1 MGSHGDPDV
10 LVIGGGPAGCAT
22 AIFCRR
28 AGLHVRL
35 IARPDRGRERP
46 GEALLPGTEPLLRQL
61 GVDRPVLD
69 AGFLRHPG
77 HWVQWDGERR
87 FEPYGQDGS
96 GPWLGFQAWRAAF
109 DEILRAE
116 ACRAGVIVQRS
127 GATAPLAE
135 NGRIAGVL
143 VDRQAIR
150 AKVVVDA
157 AGARHWLA
165 RRLRLPIV
173 RVSPRLLAWY
183 AYLEGDCPRHDDCP
197 TIAGDTEGWTWLARV
212 RQGVYQWVR
221 MPLAGGHVERTWC
234 PPEFAELTRTGPARG
249 ADVTWRQVPASAG
262 AGYFIAGDAA
272 MVLDP
277 LSSHGVLKA
286 LMSGMMAG
294 DLIAKMLR
302 RDLSPPIAARRYRS
316 WQAAWFARDTQAL
329 RALYASLPNP
339 PAWAT
344 ESQTAPSG
352 AIG

>member
-1 MGSHGDPDV
+1 VESHGDPDV
-10 LVIGGGPAGCAT
+10 LVVGGGPAGCAT

-77 HWVQWDGERR
+77 HWVQWDCERR

-109 DEILRAE
+109 DEILRAG
-116 ACRAGVIVQRS
+116 ARQAGVIVQES
-127 GATAPLAE
+127 GA
-135 NGRIAGVL
+135 AG
-143 VDRQAIR
+143 
-150 AKVVVDA
+150 
-157 AGARHWLA
+157 HWLA

-183 AYLEGDCPRHDDCP
+183 AYLEGDCPGHDDCP
-197 TIAGDTEGWTWLARV
+197 TIAADTEGWTWLARV

-221 MPLAGGHVERTWC
+221 MPLGGARVERTWC

-249 ADVTWRQVPASAG
+249 ADVTWRHVPASAG

-302 RDLSPPIAARRYRS
+302 RDLSPPIAARGYRS

-344 ESQTAPSG
+344 SHTAPSG